1 MLLLVLIV
9 IIIGVVIIYL
19 GIYYEFKDLQWV
31 FNSPPKPHAFV
42 SLPLKSDDLTP
53 LILEIN
59 RLLPQLAEFITQFNL
74 LVTENSVNVITDA
87 LGNMSIEVPKNMS
100 DNTANSVSGR
110 LSIIDRLINSHGS
123 SLNEQ
128 FQKGL
133 NIENKIRSSNP
144 EYKSQILEQIAK
156 FKELNNSYKH

>member
-1 MLLLVLIV
+1 ML
-9 IIIGVVIIYL
+9 
-19 GIYYEFKDLQWV
+19 
-31 FNSPPKPHAFV
+31 
-42 SLPLKSDDLTP
+42 SDDLT
-53 LILEIN
+53 LVILEIN
-59 RLLPQLAEFITQFNL
+59 RLLPQLAEFITQFNH

-87 LGNMSIEVPKNMS
+87 QGNMSIEVPKNMS
-100 DNTANSVSGR
+100 DYTANSVSGR

-133 NIENKIRSSNP
+133 NIENKIISSNP